1 MKKIFLSK
9 MSSSSYSYLVTFLSY
24 ETNIDEQLKRI
35 RFEKEK
41 KNKVLVDL
49 ALVSGVGKGRFAEFC
64 TDLNGQ
70 LNIGS
75 RSFVKPSD
83 SIEKYA
89 NSILA
94 ENETAVI
101 SSFLP
106 KSQQKRIL
114 QDSIIAKS

>member
-9 MSSSSYSYLVTFLSY
+9 MPSSSYSYLVTFLSY
-24 ETNIDEQLKRI
+24 EANIDEQLKRI
-35 RFEKEK
+35 KFSKED

-49 ALVSGVGKGRFAEFC
+49 ALISGVGKGRFAEFC
-64 TDLNGQ
+64 TDTNGQ

-75 RSFVKPSD
+75 RCFVQPAD

-94 ENETAVI
+94 KNETAVI

-106 KSQQKRIL
+106 KSQQKHIL
-114 QDSIIAKS
+114 QDFMIAKS